1 MSSRTHTYN
10 HTGSGSADI
19 ILKCCLYKNTLELL
33 VFVDPVLFSLKWSF
47 RSNLAA
53 NGFDFSVT
61 AVTFLDILFCRQ
73 DKMSALNV
81 FCKPP
86 IRSKFVRVISRSDFM
101 FISSLFCQVAE
112 ETVAELHPGNKDCK
126 PVNTVQDWV
135 STFLCVKPAEY
146 LLSGPWDN
154 F

>member
-10 HTGSGSADI
+10 HTGGGSADI

-33 VFVDPVLFSLKWSF
+33 VFVDPVLFSVKWSF

-73 DKMSALNV
+73 DKMSALSV

-86 IRSKFVRVISRSDFM
+86 IRSNICVIFY
-101 FISSLFCQVAE
+101 V
-112 ETVAELHPGNKDCK
+112 
-126 PVNTVQDWV
+126 
-135 STFLCVKPAEY
+135 Y
-146 LLSGPWDN
+146 
-154 F
+154 